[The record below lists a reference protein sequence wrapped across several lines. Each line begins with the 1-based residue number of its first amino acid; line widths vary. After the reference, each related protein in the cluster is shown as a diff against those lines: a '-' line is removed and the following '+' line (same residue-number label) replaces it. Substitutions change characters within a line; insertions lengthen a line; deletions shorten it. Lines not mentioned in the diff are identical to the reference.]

1 MTTPT
6 PKSIHEIQ
14 ERLASTAVISESEKK
29 EIEAQFD
36 TSRGD
41 APEPHEVEKPKRP
54 YVPVVNRLRDNPE
67 LQKLRDSLKQ
77 NREQN
82 HRRPTNQ
89 KRSSK

>member
-1 MTTPT
+1 MTIPT
-6 PKSIHEIQ
+6 PKNIHEIQ
-14 ERLASTAVISESEKK
+14 ERLASTAIISDSEKK
-29 EIEAQFD
+29 AIEAKFD
-36 TSRGD
+36 ESRGD

-54 YVPVVNRLRDNPE
+54 FVPVVTRLRDNPE

-77 NREQN
+77 N